1 MFDFAMAAVACIILA
16 HFAPTESQVARAM
29 PPEDMPDLAGA
40 RPVETIEASG
50 NATSNM
56 TAADQAKILKMS
68 SGDIAHEQL
77 WDQLS
82 EEDMCTRWRGVFCT
96 EDGLLRGILVEDET
110 GMSGQRLPPEWGNLT
125 TLRFI
130 ILVENDLTGPLPA
143 EWSKLTNLIMLDLAD
158 NRLTGSL
165 PEAWSTFSDLRFLS
179 LEGNELNGSLPESW
193 SAMTSIKDLQLDDNM
208 LLGSLPA
215 EWGDG
220 MKELRELDL
229 DNNRIYGNI
238 PAGWSGLDSLEA
250 IDLYNNRLS
259 GSIPQ
264 VLKDNLDDT
273 IISVRVDDT
282 VTGVSDEY
290 MPFAGVQWDGK

>member
-165 PEAWSTFSDLRFLS
+165 PEAWSAFSDLRFLS

-208 LLGSLPA
+208 LLGPERHPRSPAIGRVSAIGIAYVLVGMYIVARYARAGPEPGGDRRRPWAAFRVTSLPVIHPGP
-215 EWGDG
+215 E
-220 MKELRELDL
+220 
-229 DNNRIYGNI
+229 
-238 PAGWSGLDSLEA
+238 P
-250 IDLYNNRLS
+250 
-259 GSIPQ
+259 
-264 VLKDNLDDT
+264 
-273 IISVRVDDT
+273 
-282 VTGVSDEY
+282 
-290 MPFAGVQWDGK
+290 